1 MQQEITALESS
12 QNNTLVQKMET
23 NLEQQLQ
30 KEIKHLRGQ
39 CERLT
44 LEVDR
49 RSESRGALFP
59 KFFFL

>member
-1 MQQEITALESS
+1 MQQEIASLENT
-12 QNNTLVQKMET
+12 QNNVLAQKMET
-23 NLEQQLQ
+23 KLEQQLQ

-49 RSESRGALFP
+49 QSESRG
-59 KFFFL
+59 KSY